1 MRTAQR
7 EEHIVETMYTTG
19 SVLFSD
25 LRIVVE
31 DLCELPSIRKY
42 VQNTDLFLL
51 KDSVESVSFEY
62 SSLLQAGS
70 IRFVVHV
77 IVYLSY
83 VEWYVSVDALIVY
96 DFELLRLMLDTN
108 ECIRF
113 FQRQFSVV
121 YHVYDVGFWFTP
133 VSRSIA
139 KDGELCHFVYFLLL
153 KSREIS
159 SLPEIHE

>member
-19 SVLFSD
+19 SVPFSD

-51 KDSVESVSFEY
+51 KDSVESVSFDY
-62 SSLLQAGS
+62 SSLLQTRS
-70 IRFVVHV
+70 ILLVVHV
-77 IVYLSY
+77 IVYRSY
-83 VEWYVSVDALIVY
+83 VEWYVSVDALIVD
-96 DFELLRLMLDTN
+96 DFELLRLILDTN

-113 FQRQFSVV
+113 FQRQFFVV
-121 YHVYDVGFWFTP
+121 YHMHDVGFWFTP

-139 KDGELCHFVYFLLL
+139 KDAQIVTFTATESCV
-153 KSREIS
+153 IS
-159 SLPEIHE
+159 YTACF